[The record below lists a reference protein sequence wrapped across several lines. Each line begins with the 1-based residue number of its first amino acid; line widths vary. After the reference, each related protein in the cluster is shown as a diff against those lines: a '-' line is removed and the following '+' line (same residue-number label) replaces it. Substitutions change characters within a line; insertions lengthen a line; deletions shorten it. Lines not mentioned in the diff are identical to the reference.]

1 MQVELKDIARQDLEM
16 FIYEEHKTAFGIKG
30 RHYNFASMSMDELR
44 AEAEYIA
51 DACDWARAE
60 EAHQAEV
67 AIADLEGLIND
78 TIYSYGAGDRA
89 TALRWLTQDEKFY
102 HSQDVEHWVWNQ
114 GVLFTDYGRELVK
127 ELEAVVTYIDYEDAA

>member
-1 MQVELKDIARQDLEM
+1 MQVELKDIPRKDLEI
-16 FIYEEHKTAFGIKG
+16 FIYEEHKTAFGTKG
-30 RHYNFASMSMDELR
+30 RHYDFASMNRAELEK
-44 AEAEYIA
+44 EAEYIA
-51 DACDWARAE
+51 DACDRAFKE
-60 EAHQAEV
+60 EAHQAEI

-78 TIYSYGAGDRA
+78 TINNYGAGDRA

-127 ELEAVVTYIDYEDAA
+127 ELEAIITYEEEAA

>member
-16 FIYEEHKTAFGIKG
+16 FIYEEHKTAFGTKG
-30 RHYNFASMSMDELR
+30 RHYNFASMSMEELR

-51 DACDWARAE
+51 DACDRVAKE
-60 EAHQAEV
+60 EARRAQEAVTEC
-67 AIADLEGLIND
+67 ENLINN
-78 TIYSYGAGDRA
+78 TINLGAGDRA
-89 TALRWLTQDEKFY
+89 TALRWLTEDERFY

-127 ELEAVVTYIDYEDAA
+127 ELEAVVVYEEYEDAA

>member
-16 FIYEEHKTAFGIKG
+16 FIYEEHKTAFGTKG
-30 RHYNFASMSMDELR
+30 RHYNFASMSMEELR

-51 DACDWARAE
+51 DACDRVAKE
-60 EAHQAEV
+60 EAQRAKV
-67 AIADLEGLIND
+67 AIADFEGVIND
-78 TIYSYGAGDRA
+78 TINCGAGDRA
-89 TALRWLTQDEKFY
+89 TALRWLTEDERFY

-127 ELEAVVTYIDYEDAA
+127 ELEAVVVYEEYEDAA